1 VSARAARSPE
11 SWARVLTWF
20 GFFILWLPAW
30 LVLGYWFVLQFL
42 SGAAGSLTVA
52 SQKGG
57 VAFWAHV
64 GGFLTGMAL
73 IKIMPVRKQSYAF
86 EED

>member
-1 VSARAARSPE
+1 
-11 SWARVLTWF
+11 
-20 GFFILWLPAW
+20 

-42 SGAAGSLTVA
+42 SGAAGSITVA
-52 SQKGG
+52 SQRSG

-73 IKIMPVRKQSYAF
+73 IKVMPVRKQSYAF